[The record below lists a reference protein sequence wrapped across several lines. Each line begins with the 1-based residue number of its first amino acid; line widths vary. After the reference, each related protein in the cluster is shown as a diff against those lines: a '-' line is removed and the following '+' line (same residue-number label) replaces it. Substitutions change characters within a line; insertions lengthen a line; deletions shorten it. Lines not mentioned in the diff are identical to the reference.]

1 MCGYVVF
8 FGLELFSS
16 KNLTR
21 DVNGIGPRTEG
32 SKKPLCASPDLSLYN
47 LTDIR
52 FLDSNFLHS
61 YQFVGIFPAGF
72 VEKIEKK
79 IVKKDM

>member
-8 FGLELFSS
+8 LGLELFSS
-16 KNLTR
+16 KNLPR
-21 DVNGIGPRTEG
+21 DGNGTGPRTEG
-32 SKKPLCASPDLSLYN
+32 SKKPLCASPDLSLCN
-47 LTDIR
+47 LTDMW
-52 FLDSNFLHS
+52 FLDANFLHW

-79 IVKKDM
+79 